1 MRAASIGEDVSNE
14 AKKTQR
20 PDRKRPY
27 LKRRYVLLILLLAF
41 GLRIW
46 SMQSRTSWS
55 LEDHEP
61 SNAAPGTAI
70 PRDIRHVVLISIDT
84 LRADHMGCY
93 GYSRK
98 TTPNIDALA
107 AESTLFNHAIAPI
120 ATTLSSHCTMMTG
133 TTPLHHRVHG
143 NVGYQLDESQ
153 ITLAELLRDD
163 DFETAGFVGA
173 YVIDSVFGLAQ
184 GFDTYDDNL
193 DASHEQPYLN
203 ERSAGQTTDLANAWL
218 TKHSRDKFFLFIHYY
233 DPHAP
238 HVSHGA
244 HGFPSLPMIAFRQV
258 DFYDSEI
265 AYTDQHVGMVIEH
278 LKRLDLYDS
287 TLLIVTGDHG
297 ESFGEHSES
306 GHGFFIYHSTVHV
319 PLIIKAPGQSTARTI
334 NNVVGLIDI
343 VQTVCSLTGVEA
355 PDNVQGMDLS
365 NYLQG
370 IPPPEEDR
378 YLFSESMQPTTVGA
392 ASLTSLTTNRWKYIH
407 SVRPELYDLLKDP
420 RETENLVDKAPRE
433 AQPIRDELLEILA
446 QYDEEGLV
454 TGAKPMSDQ
463 TLARLRSL
471 GYVGGLETG
480 PGDIQDDQKEA
491 KDLIGAWVMRDR
503 IAKLVNEKKF
513 DEAKKRSLELLEQYP
528 GLRESFVH
536 EFLASQAREEGDY
549 DSAMSYLDQL
559 LAFGYDPDKVHIS
572 YGEVLSILGRYK
584 EAIEHLEA
592 SIALQPDAPYA
603 YMSLA
608 GTFAAADRFP
618 EAVRTTEKALELAT
632 SNQDR
637 KLVAELESR
646 LRAYKAGRTAREA
659 P

>member
-1 MRAASIGEDVSNE
+1 
-14 AKKTQR
+14 
-20 PDRKRPY
+20 
-27 LKRRYVLLILLLAF
+27 
-41 GLRIW
+41 
-46 SMQSRTSWS
+46 
-55 LEDHEP
+55 
-61 SNAAPGTAI
+61 
-70 PRDIRHVVLISIDT
+70 
-84 LRADHMGCY
+84 MGPY
-93 GYSRK
+93 GYSRD

-107 AESTLFNHAIAPI
+107 AEGTLFNHAISPVG
-120 ATTLSSHCTMMTG
+120 TTLPSHCTIMTG
-133 TTPLHHRVHG
+133 ITPLHHRVHA

-153 ITLAELLRDD
+153 TTLAELLRDD
-163 DFETAGFVGA
+163 GFETAAFIGA
-173 YVIDSVFGLAQ
+173 YVLDSVFGLAQ

-193 DASHEQPYLN
+193 DASHEQAYLN
-203 ERSAGQTTDLANAWL
+203 ERSAAQTTDLANAWL
-218 TKHSRDKFFLFIHYY
+218 TKHRRDKFFLFIHYY
-233 DPHAP
+233 DPHDP
-238 HVSHGA
+238 YVSHKA
-244 HGFPSLPMIAFRQV
+244 RRFPSLPMISFRHA

-278 LKRLDLYDS
+278 LKRLGLYDS

-297 ESFGEHSES
+297 ESFGEHSEP

-319 PLIIKAPGQSTARTI
+319 PLIIKAPGQSSERTI

-365 NYLQG
+365 NYLRG

-392 ASLTSLTTNRWKYIH
+392 APLTSLTTNRWKYIH

-433 AQPIRDELLEILA
+433 AQPIKDELLEILA

-471 GYVGGLETG
+471 GYVGGVETESVS
-480 PGDIQDDQKEA
+480 IHDDQKEA
-491 KDLIGAWVMRDR
+491 KDLVGAWVERNK
-503 IAKLVNEKKF
+503 IADLIAEKKF

-528 GLRESFVH
+528 GLRESSVH
-536 EFLASQAREEGDY
+536 EFLASQARKEGDY
-549 DSAMSYLDQL
+549 DSAMSHLDRL
-559 LAFGYDPDKVHIS
+559 LAFDYNPYKVHIS
-572 YGEVLSILGRYK
+572 YGEVLSIVGRYK

-592 SIALQPDAPYA
+592 SIALEPDAPYA

-608 GTFAAADRFP
+608 TTFAAAERFP

-632 SNQDR
+632 SKPRDR
-637 KLVAELESR
+637 SSAAHAPSSSVSSR
-646 LRAYKAGRTAREA
+646 NREGRAGADGRTRAADLLITRQAQIDSRASSPTRTSAWISLRRSSVRRESSSSSRAASGARSPNATGRPKRMAHLEGSGTA
-659 P
+659 PNGPSTGKVGVTGR